1 MSINYPDGRKK
12 LPIKQT
18 KLRKTK
24 TAANRGM
31 QLESL
36 INAANAYYIDNNIA
50 LITKRPTPINVVKI
64 DYKKGAKIVDAYFEK
79 QSTTD
84 YNGIYMERYLDF
96 EAKSTQQKTS
106 FPLSNIYEHQLF
118 HLQKVIE
125 QGGIAFFIIEF
136 VAQAEIYVYSAE
148 KLLNFIKTNKRK
160 SIPYETIKQE
170 GIVVPLGINPILNYL
185 PAVKTLFNL

>member
-12 LPIKQT
+12 QAVKQGQ
-18 KLRKTK
+18 LRKKK

-36 INAANAYYIDNNIA
+36 INAANAYYIDNNVA

-64 DYKKGAKIVDAYFEK
+64 DYKKGAKIIDAYFEK

-84 YNGIYMERYLDF
+84 YNGIYLKHYLDF

-106 FPLSNIYEHQLF
+106 FPLSNIYDHQLI
-118 HLQKVIE
+118 HLEKVIE
-125 QGGIAFFIIEF
+125 QGGIAFFVIEF
-136 VAQAEIYVYSAE
+136 VIQAEIYVYSAE
-148 KLLNFIKTNKRK
+148 NLVNFIKTNKRK
-160 SIPYETIKQE
+160 SIPYEIIKRD
-170 GIVVPLGINPILNYL
+170 GIIVPLGINPILNYL
-185 PAVKTLFNL
+185 PAVKQLFKL

>member
-12 LPIKQT
+12 QPVKQEQ
-18 KLRKTK
+18 LRKK
-24 TAANRGM
+24 NTAANRGM

-36 INAANAYYIDNNIA
+36 INAANRYYIDHNIA

-84 YNGIYMERYLDF
+84 YNGIYLKYYLDF
-96 EAKSTQQKTS
+96 EAKSTQQKAS
-106 FPLSNIYEHQLF
+106 FPLSNIYEHQLI
-118 HLQKVIE
+118 HLEKVIE

-136 VAQAEIYVYSAE
+136 VIQAEIYIYSAE
-148 KLLNFIKTNKRK
+148 NLLNFIKTHKRK
-160 SIPYETIKQE
+160 SIPYEIIKRE
-170 GIVVPLGINPILNYL
+170 GIAVPLGINPIFNYL
-185 PAVKTLFNL
+185 PAVKKLFNL